1 MRVHDPALHIEQ
13 IILAARNAMTFV
25 VGLSEKDFLT
35 DLRTQHAV
43 AMSLIVIGENG
54 KRLLRK
60 CPEFVN
66 AHAHVPWLEMTN
78 MRDRIAHGYETVNF
92 PIIWQTVRDDLP
104 SLLQVLEP
112 ILAELDGA
120 GSPGGL

>member
-1 MRVHDPALHIEQ
+1 MRAHDPALYIEQ
-13 IILAARNAMTFV
+13 IILAARNAMIFIE
-25 VGLSEKDFLT
+25 GLSEKEFLT

-54 KRLLRK
+54 KRVLHK
-60 CPEFVN
+60 CPDFVKT
-66 AHAHVPWLEMTN
+66 HAHVPWLQMTN
-78 MRDRIAHGYETVNF
+78 MRDRIAHGYETLNF

-104 SLLQVLEP
+104 SLLQMLEP

-120 GSPGGL
+120 GSSGGL